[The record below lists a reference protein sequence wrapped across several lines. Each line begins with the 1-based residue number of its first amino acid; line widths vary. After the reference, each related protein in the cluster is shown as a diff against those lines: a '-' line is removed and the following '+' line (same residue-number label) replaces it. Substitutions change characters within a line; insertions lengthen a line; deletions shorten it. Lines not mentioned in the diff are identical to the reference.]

1 MEQITISGHSFN
13 VPVRY
18 EEGHELTAGEAS
30 ALNQTYHE
38 NLRNNF
44 AKKVKDAGEVAD
56 LSALQAE
63 LDKYAA
69 DYAFGVRTGGGGV
82 TRDPVMSEAM
92 RIAKKQIG
100 DLIRA
105 KGGKVTNY
113 EPSAINNAAKALL
126 ERPEGA
132 QIMEVARARVEE
144 QKALA
149 SSNLGDLL
157 DGLTAKPAEAGAA
170 PDAAVQPTPAPT
182 EAPTPPSQG

>member
-1 MEQITISGHSFN
+1 MEQITIAGHAFN

-44 AKKVKDAGEVAD
+44 ANKVKAAGASAD
-56 LSALQAE
+56 LAALQTE
-63 LDKYAA
+63 LDAYANE
-69 DYAFGVRTGGGGV
+69 YSFGVRSGGGGA

-92 RIAKKQIG
+92 RMAKKQLG

-105 KGGKVTNY
+105 SGKKVSDY
-113 EPSAINNAAKALL
+113 ESSLITEKAKELL
-126 ERPEGA
+126 ARPQGA

-149 SSNLGDLL
+149 SSDLGDLL
-157 DGLTAKPAEAGAA
+157 SGLTAKAPAALADHAEAQ
-170 PDAAVQPTPAPT
+170 VPTT
-182 EAPTPPSQG
+182 EGQ